1 MGNLIVAP
9 VTLTLPPVTSCP
21 ARAGRSLAPEHVETR
36 GGGSCQAGWG
46 AAAGLA
52 GRSAPP
58 QALPQYGHADPW
70 VARNGVPADFA
81 RVFYDEKP
89 SRALLRHASQPPQ
102 FEDAEE
108 MVDWCLVGGLVPCTA
123 WSE

>member
-1 MGNLIVAP
+1 MPQNTSRPEGGAVA
-9 VTLTLPPVTSCP
+9 
-21 ARAGRSLAPEHVETR
+21 R
-36 GGGSCQAGWG
+36 QAGE
-46 AAAGLA
+46 
-52 GRSAPP
+52 PP
-58 QALPQYGHADPW
+58 QVWPADPHHRRPCPNMAMVADPW

-81 RVFYDEKP
+81 RVFYDEKR
-89 SRALLRHASQPPQ
+89 SRALLRHASQPPR